1 MYVGNFYLQQNTGKV
16 ITVKVNLARKRI
28 RENLHQRLRRNTL
41 TNWECNPDPS
51 THSRYLKLLRKI
63 SSKPR
68 DLGWLAKMLEEFP
81 LWIELL
87 IRWSRYD
94 DNLGSPVAAISF
106 LPNSFKNLE
115 ACIPKR
121 PEVSTP
127 TATKLKSLDYH

>member
-1 MYVGNFYLQQNTGKV
+1 MQQNTGKENKA
-16 ITVKVNLARKRI
+16 KVNLARKRI
-28 RENLHQRLRRNTL
+28 GENLHQRLKRKTL
-41 TNWECNPDPS
+41 TNWKCNPS

-68 DLGWLAKMLEEFP
+68 DLGWVAKMLAEFP
-81 LWIELL
+81 LWIAML

-94 DNLGSPVAAISF
+94 EDLGSPVAAISF

-115 ACIPKR
+115 ACIPKT

-127 TATKLKSLDYH
+127 TATKLKSLDNDLYLFCCLN